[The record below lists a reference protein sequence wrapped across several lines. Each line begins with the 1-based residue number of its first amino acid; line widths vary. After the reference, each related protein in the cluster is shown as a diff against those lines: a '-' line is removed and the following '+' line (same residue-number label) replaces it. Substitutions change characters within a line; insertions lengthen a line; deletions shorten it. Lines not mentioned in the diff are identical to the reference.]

1 MDFLMEVAELEKS
14 LSASDII
21 PVDVRFQLND
31 PEAGRSAY
39 EKSHIPGAVYL
50 DLKEDLSGKA
60 EQHGGSHPLPDREK
74 LAGKLGN
81 LGIAQDTTVV
91 IYGESNDMF
100 SARCLWL
107 FRHLG
112 HEKAYILDGGW
123 SEWVKQE
130 NKVTTEIPNYSPK
143 TFTLGQPKE
152 DTVDISDVKQKVSEE
167 SAVLIDSRARER
179 YLGKTEPLYEK
190 AGHIPGAK
198 NYFWKEVLDDEGNW
212 KSLKEL
218 EHHFSDLPKD
228 EEIIVSCGSGVS
240 ACPNVLAL
248 KQAGFK
254 NVKLYHGSFSDWIS
268 YEDNPVEKGG
278 E

>member
-1 MDFLMEVAELEKS
+1 MDFLMTVTELEKR
-14 LSASDII
+14 LNASDII
-21 PVDVRFQLND
+21 PIDVRFQLND

-60 EQHGGSHPLPDREK
+60 EQHGGSHPLPGRKRLADKLGQSGMDRE
-74 LAGKLGN
+74 
-81 LGIAQDTTVV
+81 TTVV

-107 FRHLG
+107 FHHLG
-112 HEKAYILDGGW
+112 HEKAFILDGGW
-123 SEWVKQE
+123 SEWVKE
-130 NKVTTEIPNYSPK
+130 GNRVTTEIPNYPPK
-143 TFTLGQPKE
+143 TFIPGQRKD
-152 DTVDISDVKQKVSEE
+152 DTVDMPDVKQKMDEK

-179 YLGKTEPLYEK
+179 YLGETEPLYGK

-212 KSLKEL
+212 KSLNEL

-254 NVKLYHGSFSDWIS
+254 NVKLYPGSFSDWIS
-268 YEDNPVEKGG
+268 YEDNPVEKG
-278 E
+278 EE